1 MAPFVFNPPGGAAE
15 KHRLFALARD
25 VPQLFFV
32 SCSLKKGA
40 FFMGSF
46 DKAQNFV
53 VRWEFGP
60 ANHAADSGSAAK
72 FGVSLRLLK
81 SRGMEVGGMNI
92 DGDIDMNGIR
102 SLPKEEAAK
111 IMKRAF
117 WDALGLDDVKPL
129 CAMVLYDTAVSMGKD
144 CAKRMA
150 QKALGVPADG
160 VWGPVTRSVLRV
172 CDDRKN
178 AAAMCHIRRARYCE
192 LVRHDPALKAFL
204 KGWLRRVDALER
216 AVER

>member
-1 MAPFVFNPPGGAAE
+1 
-15 KHRLFALARD
+15 
-25 VPQLFFV
+25 
-32 SCSLKKGA
+32 
-40 FFMGSF
+40 MGSF
-46 DKAQNFV
+46 EKAQNFV
-53 VRWEFGP
+53 VRWEVGP
-60 ANHAADSGSAAK
+60 ANRAADSGPAAR
-72 FGVSLRLLK
+72 FGVSLRFLK
-81 SRGMEVGGMNI
+81 SRGLEVGGMNI

-102 SLPKEEAAK
+102 SLPKEEAATR
-111 IMKRAF
+111 MKRAF

-129 CAMVLYDTAVSMGKD
+129 CAMVLYDTAVSMGED
-144 CAKRMA
+144 YAKRLA

-172 CDDRKN
+172 CDDRRS

-192 LVRHDPALKAFL
+192 LVRQEPELKTFL